1 MTPGVL
7 RSQLLCSTCFIAFQG
22 ARAGLCQSRFF
33 AQMSPGCEMGAP
45 WSEVGML
52 EGETAVPTVL
62 GENHPHPFSPMSPE
76 DRCLEIPSA
85 FPHIP
90 PGSLN
95 KRDSAWLYREH
106 RGDEGRQHR
115 QRGPHG
121 VAAVLAVWTW
131 SRRPQHVPCVPDK
144 TLCAQRHSTNPSLA
158 STSGWSVGKDT
169 KT

>member
-33 AQMSPGCEMGAP
+33 AQMSPGCGMGAP
-45 WSEVGML
+45 RSELGML

-62 GENHPHPFSPMSPE
+62 GENHPHPLSPMSPE
-76 DRCLEIPSA
+76 ARCLEIPSA

-106 RGDEGRQHR
+106 RGDEGREDSTG
-115 QRGPHG
+115 RGSLTEWLPFLQFGHG
-121 VAAVLAVWTW
+121 QGGHSMYPVSLTKL
-131 SRRPQHVPCVPDK
+131 CVHK
-144 TLCAQRHSTNPSLA
+144 GTQQIRL
-158 STSGWSVGKDT
+158 
-169 KT
+169 